1 MPAGSIE
8 VKDAGTKALTLAD
21 KLGRV
26 RYNSRMAN
34 PVNRTT
40 APAASRQPRPVAAA
54 PFSAS
59 EVEQYQRDG
68 FLIVPGLFAAD
79 EMSILLDYA
88 RRDPALQSSAYD
100 RLDATGARTRL
111 ALWNQAGEDLYGL
124 FSRSPR
130 LVDRAEQ
137 LLADEVYHWHTKMM
151 LKEPRVGGAWE
162 WHQDYGYWYSNGCLY
177 PDLLSAMI
185 AVDTATRENGCLQVL
200 RGSHQLGRIDHV
212 KIGDQ
217 TGADPERVAEAV
229 SRHELIY
236 VEAQPG
242 DTLFFHA
249 NLLHRSDQNR
259 SAAPRWSLI
268 ACYNARHNDPY
279 RESRHPRY
287 TPLEKTAEG
296 AIRDWARRPT
306 GESQNGDQPTA
317 DAPAGQAAR

>member
-1 MPAGSIE
+1 MHAGSIE
-8 VKDAGTKALTLAD
+8 VKDAGTRTVALAD
-21 KLGRV
+21 KRRGV
-26 RYNSRMAN
+26 RYNSRMDN
-34 PVNRTT
+34 PATPTT
-40 APAASRQPRPVAAA
+40 APPASRQPHAVATA
-54 PFSAS
+54 PFSAA

-68 FLIVPGLFAAD
+68 YLIVPGLFAAD

-185 AVDTATRENGCLQVL
+185 AVDVATRENGCLQVL
-200 RGSHQLGRIDHV
+200 RGSHRLGRIDHV

-229 SRHELIY
+229 ARHELVY

-242 DTLFFHA
+242 ATLFFHS

-287 TPLEKTAEG
+287 TPLARTSDE
-296 AIRDWARRPT
+296 AIRDWAR
-306 GESQNGDQPTA
+306 DQPPGEVQA
-317 DAPAGQAAR
+317 QDDATSGVPATQ